1 MTHKELLI
9 FDLDDTLFDYVQTEI
24 FAIKAACLAQDI
36 PFDENTYKV
45 YKRAN
50 NLAKKE
56 LPSYIMNLP
65 QFRMLRAD
73 KFFELMSLNS
83 KDKDRFI
90 ADYMNASQTG
100 VLFDDVEDVLRQL
113 NKFRKVIGTNGST
126 FPRYQ
131 KLINSSIRDCFDGF
145 YSSEMLDVSKPDNR
159 FYEAIIQKET
169 VSKERVLVIGDNL
182 ETDIYGAINAGIEC
196 CLIDRKGKYDNV
208 ADAIVIHEFGQLA
221 NILK

>member
-36 PFDENTYKV
+36 PFDEKTYKL
-45 YKRAN
+45 YKQAN
-50 NLAKKE
+50 NMAKKE

-65 QFRMLRAD
+65 QFRALRAN
-73 KFFELMSLNS
+73 KFFELMSMEGKNT
-83 KDKDRFI
+83 DRFV

-100 VLFDDVEDVLRQL
+100 VLFNDVEDEIMRLG
-113 NKFRKVIGTNGST
+113 KFRKVIGTNGST

-131 KLINSSIRDCFDGF
+131 KLINSSIADCFDGF
-145 YSSEMLDVSKPDNR
+145 YSSEMLDVSKPDAH
-159 FYEAIIQKET
+159 FYEAILQKES

-182 ETDIYGAINAGIEC
+182 ETDIHGAINAGIEC
-196 CLIDRKGKYDNV
+196 CLIDRKGKYDDIAGV
-208 ADAIVIHEFGQLA
+208 IVIHELGQLA
-221 NILK
+221 DILK